1 MLGHTHP
8 GLSLI
13 TNMVIMSCD
22 SDQPEPS
29 PKEVMDTADRRAR
42 DMQALVKTV
51 IGKLAKSV

>member
-29 PKEVMDTADRRAR
+29 HKSHVDAGNHRAR

-51 IGKLAKSV
+51 IGKLAK